1 LYENIGEIAMS
12 GSDDAERHKSKMEK
26 KKAARDK
33 IMAAKTETRGL
44 VIVHTG
50 KGKGKSTAAWGMAL
64 RMLGYGK
71 RVGIVQFVK
80 GKWDTGERT
89 VFEKFGDQCEI
100 EAHGEGFSWESQDLE
115 RDKAAAMRA
124 WNAATKM
131 MADETISLVIMDEI
145 NIALRYGQLDAAMVV
160 DALKSK
166 REDLHMVLTGRN
178 ALEEVIEV
186 ADLVTEMTLVKH
198 PFRSGIKAQQ
208 GIEF

>member
-1 LYENIGEIAMS
+1 MS
-12 GSDDAERHKSKMEK
+12 QTEDVERHKHKMEK

-33 IMAAKTETRGL
+33 IMAAKTDERGL

-64 RMLGYGK
+64 RTLGHGW

-80 GKWDTGERT
+80 GKWDTGERA
-89 VFEKFGDQCEI
+89 VFEKFGDQCVI

-115 RDKAAAMRA
+115 RDKAAAARA
-124 WNAATKM
+124 RAAAEKM
-131 MADETISLVIMDEI
+131 MADPTIRLLILDEI
-145 NIALRYGQLDAAMVV
+145 NIALRYGQLDAVDVV
-160 DALKSK
+160 KALKAK
-166 REDLHMVLTGRN
+166 RDDLHVVLTGRN
-178 ALEEVIEV
+178 ALDELIEA

-198 PFRSGIKAQQ
+198 PFRAGIKAQA

>member
-1 LYENIGEIAMS
+1 MS
-12 GSDDAERHKSKMEK
+12 GSDDVERHKSKMEK

-33 IMAAKTETRGL
+33 IMAAKTDARGL

-89 VFEKFGDQCEI
+89 VFEKFGDQCVI

-124 WNAATKM
+124 WDAASKM

-145 NIALRYGQLDAAMVV
+145 NIALRYGQLDADMVV
-160 DALKSK
+160 DALKAK
-166 REDLHMVLTGRN
+166 REDLHVVLTGRN
-178 ALEEVIEV
+178 ALEEVIEN

>member
-1 LYENIGEIAMS
+1 MS
-12 GSDDAERHKSKMEK
+12 GSDDVERHKSKMEK

-33 IMAAKTETRGL
+33 IMAAKTDARGL

-64 RMLGYGK
+64 RMLGYGR

-80 GKWDTGERT
+80 GKWDTGERV
-89 VFEKFGDQCEI
+89 VFEKFGDQCTI
-100 EAHGEGFSWESQDLE
+100 EAHGEGFSWESQDLD

-124 WNAATKM
+124 WDAATKM
-131 MADETISLVIMDEI
+131 MADETVSLVIMDEI

-160 DALKSK
+160 EALKSK
-166 REDLHMVLTGRN
+166 REDLHVVLTGRN
-178 ALEEVIEV
+178 ALDEVIDA

-198 PFRSGIKAQQ
+198 PFRSGIKAQE

>member
-1 LYENIGEIAMS
+1 MPA
-12 GSDDAERHKSKMEK
+12 SDDAERHKSKMEK

-89 VFEKFGDQCEI
+89 VFEKFADQCEI

-115 RDKAAAMRA
+115 RDKAAGMRA
-124 WNAATKM
+124 WDAASKM
-131 MADETISLVIMDEI
+131 MADESISLVIMDEI
-145 NIALRYGQLDAAMVV
+145 NIALRYGQLDADMVV
-160 DALKSK
+160 DALTSK
-166 REDLHMVLTGRN
+166 REDLHVVLTGRN
-178 ALEEVIEV
+178 ALDEVIDV

>member
-1 LYENIGEIAMS
+1 MS
-12 GSDDAERHKSKMEK
+12 GSDDAGRHKSKMEK

-50 KGKGKSTAAWGMAL
+50 KGKGKSTAAWGMAM
-64 RMLGYGK
+64 RMLGHGR

-80 GKWDTGERT
+80 GKWDTGERS
-89 VFEKFGDQCEI
+89 VFEKFSDQCVI

-115 RDKAAAMRA
+115 RDKAAASRA
-124 WNAATKM
+124 WDAACEM
-131 MADETISLVIMDEI
+131 MTDDSIDLVIMDEI
-145 NIALRYGQLDAAMVV
+145 NIALRYGQLDAAKVIK
-160 DALKSK
+160 ALKAK
-166 REDLHMVLTGRN
+166 RQDQHVVLTGRN
-178 ALEEVIEV
+178 ALDEVIEV

-198 PFRSGIKAQQ
+198 PFRSGIKAQE

>member
-1 LYENIGEIAMS
+1 MS

-124 WNAATKM
+124 WDAACKM
-131 MADETISLVIMDEI
+131 MADETISLVVMDEI

-160 DALKSK
+160 GALKSK

>member
-1 LYENIGEIAMS
+1 MTGEDS
-12 GSDDAERHKSKMEK
+12 QRHKSKMEK

-33 IMAAKTETRGL
+33 IMATKTDGRGL

-64 RMLGYGK
+64 RTLGHGK

-124 WNAATKM
+124 WDAACKM
-131 MADETISLVIMDEI
+131 MADETISLLIMDEI

-198 PFRSGIKAQQ
+198 PFRSGVKAQQ

>member
-1 LYENIGEIAMS
+1 MH
-12 GSDDAERHKSKMEK
+12 SDNDAERHKFKMEK

-80 GKWDTGERT
+80 GKWDTGERA
-89 VFEKFGDQCEI
+89 VFEKFGDQCVI

-115 RDKAAAMRA
+115 RDKTAAMRA
-124 WNAATKM
+124 WAAATKM
-131 MADETISLVIMDEI
+131 MADATISLVIMDEI
-145 NIALRYGQLDAAMVV
+145 NIALRYGQMDSTLVI
-160 DALKSK
+160 DALKNK
-166 REDLHMVLTGRN
+166 RDDLHVVLTGRN
-178 ALEEVIEV
+178 ALDTVIEV
-186 ADLVTEMTLVKH
+186 ADLVTEMALIKH
-198 PFRSGIKAQQ
+198 PFRAGIKAQQ

>member
-1 LYENIGEIAMS
+1 MS
-12 GSDDAERHKSKMEK
+12 GSDDVERHKSKMEK

-33 IMAAKTETRGL
+33 IMAAKTDARGL

-64 RMLGYGK
+64 RMLGYGR

-80 GKWDTGERT
+80 GKWDTGERV
-89 VFEKFGDQCEI
+89 VFEKFSDLCEI

-124 WNAATKM
+124 WDAATKM
-131 MADETISLVIMDEI
+131 MADETVSLVIMDEI

-166 REDLHMVLTGRN
+166 REDLHVVLTGRN
-178 ALEEVIEV
+178 ALDEVIDV

-198 PFRSGIKAQQ
+198 PFRSGIKAQE

>member
-1 LYENIGEIAMS
+1 MS

-33 IMAAKTETRGL
+33 IMAAKTDARGL

-124 WNAATKM
+124 WDAACKM
-131 MADETISLVIMDEI
+131 MADESISLVIMDEI

-160 DALKSK
+160 DALKAK

-198 PFRSGIKAQQ
+198 PFRSGVKAQQ